1 MKKIVTT
8 MLSLLVLTA
17 GSFAQVA
24 AKDGVYF
31 AEDQTYAE
39 TGWKEQVVVK
49 VAAGKIVDVNYNG
62 VSNLGGQDKKT
73 VAAAGGYGMIK
84 ASKLKLEWNQEAQN
98 LEKFLVQTQDVAFTK
113 IKADGTTDA
122 IAGATFHVANFFKLV
137 KKALASSPVPKG
149 IYAKDGWFFAE
160 QPEFDA
166 RTGWKDNV
174 LLTVVNGT
182 VVDAV
187 WNAVNKDTK
196 LKSKIV
202 EATAGRYGL
211 GKVSKIGEWNVQA
224 EKVEAALVKAQD
236 PAKIPVKADGT
247 TDAISGAT
255 IHVSAVFL
263 AASALQAAR

>member
-1 MKKIVTT
+1 MKKILTT
-8 MLSLLVLTA
+8 LLGLLLLTGA
-17 GSFAQVA
+17 SFAQVS

-49 VAAGKIVDVNYNG
+49 VAGGKIVAVNYNG
-62 VSNLGGQDKKT
+62 VSNLGIQDKKT

-84 ASKLKLEWNQEAQN
+84 ASKIKLEWHQQAQN
-98 LEKFLVQTQDVAFTK
+98 LEKYLLQTQDVAFAK

-122 IAGATFHVANFFKLV
+122 ITGATFHVGNFFKLL
-137 KKALASSPVPKG
+137 KKALASAPVPKG
-149 IYAKDGWFFAE
+149 VYAKDGWFFAE

-174 LLTVVNGT
+174 LITVVNGT

-187 WNAVNKDTK
+187 WNAVNNDTK
-196 LKSKIV
+196 LKSKLI
-202 EATAGRYGL
+202 EAIAGRYGL
-211 GKVSKIGEWNVQA
+211 AKVSKIGEWNVQA
-224 EKVEAALVKAQD
+224 EKVEAALVKVQD

-255 IHVSAVFL
+255 IHVTAVSL
-263 AASALQAAR
+263 AARALQAAR